1 MAYHSKTV
9 DYEIKMA
16 SLMSAPYI
24 SDVHTIDKLTD
35 RELNPLIIEE
45 EKQPDN
51 VDEPFS
57 FMLAQIF
64 RSFTVKLPDVTEL
77 RVPLH
82 KICYRHHRLHSKF
95 ALTDEQDLVPLFDKD
110 EQQWNWGLPMSHLDE
125 PHIDR
130 IKESIGEGPEGNE
143 MSGSGVNVGLLE
155 VTGALSCAQPKVIEA
170 NQTVVRTWSSANATR
185 PVKDKEIHH
194 KPDLALLDD
203 VAARCDT
210 IKAVCE
216 LTLQPYLPQS
226 TVGKTINSKA
236 YLLLRHQP
244 WRRFVLLLSL
254 TNGYHD
260 LRVHMYDHSG
270 GVVTPCVNIVSNP
283 NLYLH
288 ILSCLVFG
296 NLECIGYNPLIVI
309 FMKTLQPA
317 QLENTSPLSR
327 LTTNRL
333 PAPDKAWE
341 SLFESLVDEAIQ
353 VGSTAP
359 PPPQDQEH
367 LHKQNYI
374 DCQPP

>member
-155 VTGALSCAQPKVIEA
+155 GLLIALEAQKHPF
-170 NQTVVRTWSSANATR
+170 
-185 PVKDKEIHH
+185 KEIF
-194 KPDLALLDD
+194 
-203 VAARCDT
+203 T
-210 IKAVCE
+210 SFSIK
-216 LTLQPYLPQS
+216 
-226 TVGKTINSKA
+226 
-236 YLLLRHQP
+236 
-244 WRRFVLLLSL
+244 
-254 TNGYHD
+254 
-260 LRVHMYDHSG
+260 
-270 GVVTPCVNIVSNP
+270 
-283 NLYLH
+283 
-288 ILSCLVFG
+288 
-296 NLECIGYNPLIVI
+296 
-309 FMKTLQPA
+309 
-317 QLENTSPLSR
+317 
-327 LTTNRL
+327 
-333 PAPDKAWE
+333 
-341 SLFESLVDEAIQ
+341 
-353 VGSTAP
+353 
-359 PPPQDQEH
+359 
-367 LHKQNYI
+367 
-374 DCQPP
+374 